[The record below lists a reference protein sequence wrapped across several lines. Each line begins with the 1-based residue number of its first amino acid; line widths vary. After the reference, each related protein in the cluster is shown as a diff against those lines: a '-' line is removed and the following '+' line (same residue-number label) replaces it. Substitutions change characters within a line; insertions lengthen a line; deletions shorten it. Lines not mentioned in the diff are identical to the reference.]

1 MLAGGTNLHRKQEV
15 ATRFIPR
22 FYYQGPFTP
31 VAEEEKE
38 DAGNSTGMTTPTSAA
53 GVAGQGSRSGAV
65 PLSQPKSGRFGA
77 SPHSP
82 IASPAVKEKIDFL
95 ETSTTLLGARR
106 QRAHAESGHDST
118 ASAAAAASPYDNG
131 LTDEVHMDER
141 LNTATLLGAGFV
153 RAQSTCPLLPQ

>member
-38 DAGNSTGMTTPTSAA
+38 DAGNSTGMAAPTSAA